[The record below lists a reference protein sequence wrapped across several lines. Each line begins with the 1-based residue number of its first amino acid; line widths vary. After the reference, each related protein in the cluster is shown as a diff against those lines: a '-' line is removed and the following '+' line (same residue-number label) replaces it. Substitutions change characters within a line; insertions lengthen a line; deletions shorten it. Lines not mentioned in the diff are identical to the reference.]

1 MLTEEQLEFFG
12 DQMAGLYQAFEQDL
26 IADIARR
33 VKKTGRYTETAE
45 LMAQAMHD
53 AGRSS
58 TEIRREVMRVLGAD
72 QSYQDFVEKNT
83 VEWKQY
89 VKKEIRKMEAEARVR
104 GDEIVAA
111 AGDMSFNYDLSMWEQ
126 AGEKLTKDSAIVALV
141 DAMKERTEGEL
152 KDLTKSLG
160 FTGAHDF
167 TALRNLYSSQMDK
180 AVLKVST
187 GTFSFDQAVNDCVRE
202 LAQSG
207 LRSVAYK
214 SGRVLALDSAVRMCV
229 RTACHQLSGQI
240 SIANC
245 EKTGTDLVEVSSH
258 WGARESHA
266 VWQGKIYS
274 RSGKSKKYPDFAECH
289 YGEVDGLMG
298 VNCRHAFYPFFEG
311 ISEPIE
317 WEDEPDPKDYRG
329 KWYTYTEATQKQRR
343 MENAIR
349 KTKREIEAQ
358 KAIGGDTVVL
368 EAKRRKQTKEYHEF
382 SAAMGISPKDNR
394 LRVVAGSSDLNRTK
408 IGKNI
413 QEILRNSDLKRIPQI
428 PASTISKKIESGEY
442 SIKLSEQQY
451 NKHVEGTIKYQEYL
465 QTRTEKGGNPQS
477 MLTVS
482 AEKVQKIIEEKAG
495 TGIIKVDRKG
505 NPMPQEQIT
514 CDQVIG
520 KYYYKGTY
528 IKTKKAV
535 IHYAKRSAH
544 LVPIRGDNYD

>member
-1 MLTEEQLEFFG
+1 MLTDEQLEFFG

-58 TEIRREVMRVLGAD
+58 TETRREVMRVLGAD

-126 AGEKLTKDSAIVALV
+126 AGEKLTKDSTIVALV

-207 LRSVAYK
+207 LRSVAYQ

-298 VNCRHAFYPFFEG
+298 VNCRHAFYPFFDG
-311 ISEPIE
+311 ISEPTE

-329 KWYTYTEATQKQRR
+329 KRYTYTEATQKQRR

-358 KAIGGDTVVL
+358 RAISGDTVVL

-477 MLTVS
+477 ILTVS

>member
-1 MLTEEQLEFFG
+1 MLTDEQLEFFG

-202 LAQSG
+202 LAHSG
-207 LRSVAYK
+207 LRSVAYR

-311 ISEPIE
+311 ISEPTE

-477 MLTVS
+477 ILTVS

>member
-1 MLTEEQLEFFG
+1 MLTDEQLEFFG

-207 LRSVAYK
+207 LRSVAYQ

-298 VNCRHAFYPFFEG
+298 VNCRHAFYPFFDG
-311 ISEPIE
+311 ISEPTE

-329 KWYTYTEATQKQRR
+329 KRYTYTEATQKQRR

-358 KAIGGDTVVL
+358 RAISGDTVVL

-477 MLTVS
+477 ILTVS

>member
-207 LRSVAYK
+207 LRSGAYK

-477 MLTVS
+477 ILTVS

>member
-1 MLTEEQLEFFG
+1 MLTDEQLEFFG

-126 AGEKLTKDSAIVALV
+126 AGEKLTKDSTIVALV

-207 LRSVAYK
+207 LRSVAYQ

-298 VNCRHAFYPFFEG
+298 VNCRHAFYPFFDG
-311 ISEPIE
+311 ISEPTE

-329 KWYTYTEATQKQRR
+329 KRYTYTEATQKQRR

-358 KAIGGDTVVL
+358 RAISGDTVVL

-477 MLTVS
+477 ILTVS

>member
-1 MLTEEQLEFFG
+1 MLTDEQLEFFG

-45 LMAQAMHD
+45 LLAQAMHD

-207 LRSVAYK
+207 LRSVAYQ

-298 VNCRHAFYPFFEG
+298 VNCGHAFYPFFDG
-311 ISEPIE
+311 ISEPTE

-329 KWYTYTEATQKQRR
+329 KRCTYTEATQKQRR

-358 KAIGGDTVVL
+358 RAISGDTVVL

-477 MLTVS
+477 ILTVS

>member
-442 SIKLSEQQY
+442 SIYFYYTSTSFFFNYFLDFLSTYRQ
-451 NKHVEGTIKYQEYL
+451 HTLWI
-465 QTRTEKGGNPQS
+465 
-477 MLTVS
+477 S
-482 AEKVQKIIEEKAG
+482 AFFG
-495 TGIIKVDRKG
+495 
-505 NPMPQEQIT
+505 
-514 CDQVIG
+514 
-520 KYYYKGTY
+520 
-528 IKTKKAV
+528 
-535 IHYAKRSAH
+535 SS
-544 LVPIRGDNYD
+544 L

>member
-477 MLTVS
+477 ILTVS

>member
-1 MLTEEQLEFFG
+1 
-12 DQMAGLYQAFEQDL
+12 
-26 IADIARR
+26 
-33 VKKTGRYTETAE
+33 
-45 LMAQAMHD
+45 
-53 AGRSS
+53 
-58 TEIRREVMRVLGAD
+58 
-72 QSYQDFVEKNT
+72 
-83 VEWKQY
+83 
-89 VKKEIRKMEAEARVR
+89 
-104 GDEIVAA
+104 
-111 AGDMSFNYDLSMWEQ
+111 
-126 AGEKLTKDSAIVALV
+126 
-141 DAMKERTEGEL
+141 
-152 KDLTKSLG
+152 
-160 FTGAHDF
+160 
-167 TALRNLYSSQMDK
+167 
-180 AVLKVST
+180 
-187 GTFSFDQAVNDCVRE
+187 
-202 LAQSG
+202 
-207 LRSVAYK
+207 
-214 SGRVLALDSAVRMCV
+214 
-229 RTACHQLSGQI
+229 
-240 SIANC
+240 
-245 EKTGTDLVEVSSH
+245 
-258 WGARESHA
+258 
-266 VWQGKIYS
+266 
-274 RSGKSKKYPDFAECH
+274 
-289 YGEVDGLMG
+289 
-298 VNCRHAFYPFFEG
+298 
-311 ISEPIE
+311 
-317 WEDEPDPKDYRG
+317 
-329 KWYTYTEATQKQRR
+329 

-368 EAKRRKQTKEYHEF
+368 EAKKRKQTKEYHEF

-477 MLTVS
+477 ILTVS

>member
-1 MLTEEQLEFFG
+1 MLTDEQLEFFG

-207 LRSVAYK
+207 LRSVAYQ

-298 VNCRHAFYPFFEG
+298 VNCRHAFYPFFDG
-311 ISEPIE
+311 ISEPTE

-329 KWYTYTEATQKQRR
+329 KRYTYTEATQKQRR

-358 KAIGGDTVVL
+358 RAISGDTVVL

-477 MLTVS
+477 ILTVS

-505 NPMPQEQIT
+505 NPIPQEQIT